1 MSVFISD
8 IDKAKLNV
16 WAVATEMTSNFYK
29 CNTALYK
36 IFIHGLLAQFAVS
49 FKCWFKWIR
58 LLVVAYESLKT
69 KEKSSW
75 VIPKVVAVANG
86 SFSLQNWSYTT
97 SNRVQFNSSNRV
109 SQSWS

>member
-8 IDKAKLNV
+8 IDKAKLNN
-16 WAVATEMTSNFYK
+16 A
-29 CNTALYK
+29 ALYK
-36 IFIHGLLAQFAVS
+36 IFIHGLLGQFAVS
-49 FKCWFKWIR
+49 FKCWFQLIR

-69 KEKSSW
+69 IEKSSS
-75 VIPKVVAVANG
+75 VIPKVAVVANR
-86 SFSLQNWSYTT
+86 SFSLQNWSYNT